1 MSRLSKVPRTVPRLR
16 IFLIL
21 LATSLAS
28 AQTGENVL
36 VVVNKR
42 SAVSKRIGQY
52 YVRKREIPT
61 ANVCNI
67 DTTEEEAVSRDV
79 YNKEIE
85 RPVGACITKG
95 GLHDKILYIVTTLGV
110 PLRVDG
116 PGKEMQ
122 TEVAAVDSELTLL
135 YMKLRGE
142 NFVLAGPL
150 KNGFFGKMDVPF
162 RHPNFAIYLVTRLA
176 GFDFADVQGLIDRS
190 LVAKDTGNYVVD
202 VRADNNTEGNG
213 WLREAASM
221 LPPKRL
227 ILDDTPKV
235 LYDLKNVIGYASWGF
250 NDPDRHRRTLGFQ
263 WLPGAIAT
271 EFVSNSGRTFARPP
285 QSWTL
290 GNWKD
295 TATWFAGSPQDLS
308 TDFVHEG
315 VTGISAHVWEPYL
328 FFCPRPNYV
337 LPAYASGRNL
347 AESFYLGIV
356 ALSWQN
362 IVIGD
367 PLCKLRQ

>member
-1 MSRLSKVPRTVPRLR
+1 LR
-16 IFLIL
+16 ILLLLLTAALIS
-21 LATSLAS
+21 APAS
-28 AQTGENVL
+28 AQTAENVL

-42 SAVSKRIGQY
+42 SDVSKRIAQY
-52 YVRKREIPT
+52 YVHKREIPA
-61 ANVCNI
+61 ANVCSI
-67 DTTEEEAVSRDV
+67 DTTEDEGISRDV
-79 YNKEIE
+79 YNREIE
-85 RPVGACITKG
+85 KPIGGCITKG
-95 GLHDKILYIVTTLGV
+95 NLHDKILYIVTTLGV

-116 PGKEMQ
+116 PGKELQ

-135 YMKLRGE
+135 YIKLRGE
-142 NFVLAGPL
+142 NFVLAGAL
-150 KNGFFGKMDVPF
+150 KNVFFGQVDAPF
-162 RHPNFAIYLVTRLA
+162 RHPNFPIYLVTRLA
-176 GFDFADVQGLIDRS
+176 GFDFADVQGLIDRA
-190 LVAKDTGNYVVD
+190 LIAKDKGNFVVD
-202 VRADNNTEGNG
+202 VRGDNNTEGNG
-213 WLREAASM
+213 YLRQAATL
-221 LPPKRL
+221 LPKNRL
-227 ILDDTPKV
+227 ILDDTAKV

-250 NDPDRHRRTLGFQ
+250 NDSDRHRRTLGFQ

-315 VTGISAHVWEPYL
+315 VTGISAHVYEPYL

-337 LPAYASGRNL
+337 LPAYAGGRNL
-347 AESFYLGIV
+347 AESFYLGI
-356 ALSWQN
+356 AGLSWQN